1 MPCSTDAAPDGPPPS
16 RLPCPHP
23 GLAHAI
29 DRSATLGA
37 LAQAAADI
45 DLLVERLH
53 DTGEPVA
60 GIAAQVQA
68 LSARL
73 FDRAWRL
80 IAPAGL
86 VAHSCLFVMGSE
98 GRGEQ
103 LLKTDQDNGLLLA
116 DDWPAPDDLPALCER
131 FSAALADFGYP
142 PCPGH
147 IMLSHAPWRGP
158 VAGFAQ
164 TVRDWLLHPTPAH
177 VMTLAIFLDAQA
189 VSGDATLLQP
199 VRAIAFE
206 LAAGNDVLLA
216 HFAAA
221 VHAFGDARGGLLR
234 LLGRPGLP
242 PLLDVKKA
250 GSFPIVHGVRSLALA
265 HQVSCTGTA
274 ARIEALVA
282 AHHLAP
288 DLGSALVDSLHLFM
302 ALRLQADLQARRSG
316 QPYAGVP
323 TSALAPHEQQRLA
336 GALDHVADFKA
347 MLTQR
352 FRLELV

>member
-1 MPCSTDAAPDGPPPS
+1 MSSSTDAASGGPPSTPA
-16 RLPCPHP
+16 P
-23 GLAHAI
+23 GSGPALAQAMA
-29 DRSATLGA
+29 RATTLGE

-53 DTGEPVA
+53 DAGQPVG
-60 GIAAQVQA
+60 GIALQVQA

-80 IAPAGL
+80 IAPDAL
-86 VAHSCLFVMGSE
+86 VDHSCLFVMGSE

-116 DDWPAPDDLPALCER
+116 DGWPAPDDLPALCQR
-131 FSAALADFGYP
+131 FSDALADFGYP
-142 PCPGH
+142 PCPGR
-147 IMLSHAPWRGP
+147 IMLSDAQWRGP
-158 VAGFAQ
+158 AAAFSQ
-164 TVRDWLLHPTPAH
+164 TVRGWLLHPTPAH

-189 VSGDATLLQP
+189 VSGDARLLQP
-199 VRAIAFE
+199 VRDAAFE
-206 LAAGNDVLLA
+206 LATGNDVLLA

-234 LLGRPGLP
+234 RLGRGTLP

-250 GSFPIVHGVRSLALA
+250 GSFPIVHGVRALALA
-265 HQVSCTGTA
+265 HQVTATGTA
-274 ARIEALVA
+274 ERIQSLVA

-288 DLGSALVDSLHLFM
+288 DSGAALVDSLHLFM
-302 ALRLQADLQARRSG
+302 SLRLDAGLRARRSG
-316 QPYAGVP
+316 QAYAGVP
-323 TSALAPHEQQRLA
+323 TAALTPQQQHRLVQ
-336 GALDHVADFKA
+336 ALEEVGRFKA